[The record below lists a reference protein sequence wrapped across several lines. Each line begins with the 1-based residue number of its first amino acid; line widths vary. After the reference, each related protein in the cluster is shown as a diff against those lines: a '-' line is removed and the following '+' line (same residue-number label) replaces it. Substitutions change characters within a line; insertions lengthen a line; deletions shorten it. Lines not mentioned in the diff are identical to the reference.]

1 MKPIQWLLI
10 GGEGHG
16 KTLWI
21 AQGSRVSYPCKHSY
35 DTQLYDG
42 QNYLNDGKLYRIGLH
57 NATQEQRAEIPT
69 LIMETRLSPIGD

>member
-21 AQGSRVSYPCKHSY
+21 AQGSRVLFGINSNEARI
-35 DTQLYDG
+35 YDG
-42 QNYLNDGKLYRIGLH
+42 ENYLNDGRLYRVGLH
-57 NATQEQRAEIPT
+57 NATPEQRAQIPT